1 MSIKKYKG
9 KKSIKNPLENQNK
22 TLIYKAKIYI

>member
-9 KKSIKNPLENQNK
+9 KKSIKNPLEK
-22 TLIYKAKIYI
+22 TWVIYKAKIYI